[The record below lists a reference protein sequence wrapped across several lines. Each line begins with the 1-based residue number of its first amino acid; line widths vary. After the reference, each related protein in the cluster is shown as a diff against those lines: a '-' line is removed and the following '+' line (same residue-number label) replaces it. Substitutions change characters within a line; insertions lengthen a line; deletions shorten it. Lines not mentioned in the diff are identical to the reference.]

1 MRRFIKLR
9 YYCIR
14 YKILYKYLMFNYN
27 RIKKY
32 NITLSDKKKY
42 YLERKLK
49 KAYDFSLKVIET
61 DYLVSKIDTRKEW

>member
-32 NITLSDKKKY
+32 NITLSDKEKILLRKKT
-42 YLERKLK
+42 K
-49 KAYDFSLKVIET
+49 KSL
-61 DYLVSKIDTRKEW
+61 